1 MPTFKTLDDLDV
13 AGKRVLVRVDFNVP
27 MEDNRITDISRIE
40 RCVPT
45 IEELARRGARI
56 VLISHLGRPNGRKV
70 PSLSLKP
77 VARPLTAMLPGR
89 PVIFV
94 EDCIGSATQDAVE
107 DLVDGGVA
115 LLENLR
121 FHPGEEINEME
132 FAAALAKLGDL
143 YVNDAFSAAHRAHA
157 SVEAVTHV
165 LPSAAGRLMQ
175 AELENLSAAL
185 DNPER
190 PVAAIVGGA
199 KVSTKLSLLGNL
211 MEKCELL
218 AVGGGIANTFLHALG
233 VDVGTSLCEREATRH
248 ARDLLEQAKKLGC
261 DVALPVDVAIKTEQT
276 TGADI
281 EIVPVKR
288 VPEDGTI
295 MDIGPKTVEI
305 ICKKLEKCRTV
316 IWNGP
321 LGRFEAPPFDD
332 ATNKVA
338 HKVAALTRA
347 GRLFSVAGGGDTLA
361 ALGHAGVAGD
371 FSYLTTAGGAFLEW
385 LRGKTLPGIKALEDA
400 GASRFEI

>member
-1 MPTFKTLDDLDV
+1 MPTFKTLDELDV
-13 AGKRVLVRVDFNVP
+13 AGKSVLVRVDFNVP
-27 MEDNRITDISRIE
+27 MEDGRVTDMSRIE
-40 RCVPT
+40 RSIPT
-45 IEELARRGARI
+45 IEELAKRGARV

-70 PSLSLKP
+70 ESLSLEP
-77 VARPLTAMLPGR
+77 VARPLTAMLHGR

-94 EDCIGSATQDAVE
+94 EDCIGMATQDAVN
-107 DLVDGGVA
+107 DLVDGDVA

-121 FHPGEEINEME
+121 FHHGEETNSIE
-132 FAAALAKLGDL
+132 FASALAKLGDL
-143 YVNDAFSAAHRAHA
+143 YVNDAFSAAHREHA
-157 SVEAVTHV
+157 SVEMVAHL

-185 DNPER
+185 DNPEH

-248 ARDLLEQAKKLGC
+248 ARDLLKKAKKLGC
-261 DVALPVDVAIKTEQT
+261 DVALPVDVAIEADLTA
-276 TGADI
+276 GADI
-281 EIVPVKR
+281 KIVPVKR
-288 VPEDGTI
+288 VPEDRMI
-295 MDIGPKTVEI
+295 MDIGPKTAEI
-305 ICKKLEKCRTV
+305 ICKQLEKYRTV

-321 LGRFEAPPFDD
+321 LGCFEVPPFDD
-332 ATNKVA
+332 GTNTVAQKVA
-338 HKVAALTRA
+338 ELTRA
-347 GRLFSVAGGGDTLA
+347 GKLFSVAGGGDTLA
-361 ALGHAGVAGD
+361 ALAQAGVADD

-385 LRGKTLPGIKALEDA
+385 LRGKTLPGIKALEES
-400 GASRFEI
+400 ASE

>member
-27 MEDNRITDISRIE
+27 MEDDRITDISRIE

-45 IEELARRGARI
+45 IEELARRGARM

-70 PSLSLKP
+70 ESLSLEP
-77 VARPLTAMLPGR
+77 VARPLTAMLHGR

-94 EDCIGSATQDAVE
+94 EDCVGTATQDAVE
-107 DLVDGGVA
+107 DLVDGDVA

-157 SVEAVTHV
+157 SVEAVTHL

-185 DNPER
+185 DNPQR

-233 VDVGTSLCEREATRH
+233 VDVGTSLCERAATRH
-248 ARDLLEQAKKLGC
+248 ARDLSDQAKTLGC
-261 DVALPVDVAIKTEQT
+261 DVTLPVDVVLKADPTA
-276 TGADI
+276 GADI
-281 EIVPVKR
+281 EIVPVKH
-288 VPEDGTI
+288 VPEDGMI

-305 ICKKLEKCRTV
+305 IGKKLEQYRTV

-321 LGRFEAPPFDD
+321 LGCFEAPPFDE
-332 ATNKVA
+332 ATNTVA
-338 HKVAALTRA
+338 HKVAELTRA
-347 GRLFSVAGGGDTLA
+347 GKLFSVAGGGDTLA
-361 ALGHAGVAGD
+361 ALGHAGVADD

-400 GASRFEI
+400 AVSRSEL

>member
-13 AGKRVLVRVDFNVP
+13 AGKNVLVRVDFNVP
-27 MEDNRITDISRIE
+27 MEDGRISDISRIE
-40 RCVPT
+40 RSIPT
-45 IEELARRGARI
+45 IEELAKRGARV
-56 VLISHLGRPNGRKV
+56 VLISHLGRPNGTKV
-70 PSLSLKP
+70 PSLSLEP
-77 VARPLTAMLPGR
+77 VARPLTAMLHGR

-94 EDCIGSATQDAVE
+94 EDCVGTATQDAVT
-107 DLVDGGVA
+107 DLVDGDVA

-121 FHPGEEINEME
+121 FHHGEETNSIE
-132 FAAALAKLGDL
+132 FASALAKLGDL
-143 YVNDAFSAAHRAHA
+143 YVNDAFSASHREHA
-157 SVEAVTHV
+157 SVEMVAHL

-185 DNPER
+185 DNPKL

-248 ARDLLEQAKKLGC
+248 ARDLLEKAKKLKC
-261 DVALPVDVAIKTEQT
+261 DVALPVDVAIEADLTA
-276 TGADI
+276 GADI
-281 EIVPVKR
+281 KIVPVKR
-288 VPEDGTI
+288 VPVDRMI
-295 MDIGPKTVEI
+295 MDLGPKTAEI
-305 ICKKLEKCRTV
+305 ICKQLERYRTV

-321 LGRFEAPPFDD
+321 LGCFEVPPFDD
-332 ATNKVA
+332 ATNTVAQKVA
-338 HKVAALTRA
+338 ELTRA
-347 GRLFSVAGGGDTLA
+347 GKLFSVAGGGDTLA
-361 ALGHAGVAGD
+361 ALAHAGVADD

-385 LRGKTLPGIKALEDA
+385 LRGKTLPGIKALEES
-400 GASRFEI
+400 ASE